1 MEERIKTVEE
11 SLKPSAERLKATV
24 AQKVEK
30 LGDRSPTT
38 RKNYLDIFS
47 ATVPDPVDVGLAAE
61 AHCDAVRGGQ
71 QPPHLF

>member
-1 MEERIKTVEE
+1 GSTSTSSSSRPWPENTAYIKTVEE

-47 ATVPDPVDVGLAAE
+47 ATVPDPVDLGLATE
-61 AHCDAVRGGQ
+61 A
-71 QPPHLF
+71 

>member
-1 MEERIKTVEE
+1 MEQRIKTVEE

-47 ATVPDPVDVGLAAE
+47 ATVPDPVGVGLAAE
-61 AHCDAVRGGQ
+61 A
-71 QPPHLF
+71 